1 MPREGV
7 SFAEVEQVAETL
19 LKTGQQPTIRA
30 VREKLG
36 IGSPNTIHRHLVAWR
51 EARPQMVVSAP
62 DLPAS
67 LTNAI
72 ASEIARAASQAR
84 FEVEDELVRLRA
96 EAIDL
101 AHSGASL
108 EAERDAMA
116 EQVSILTRERDTLAG
131 KAEQQATD
139 LLLQGQRI
147 EREQQAAESAR
158 VELATARLKI
168 EVQAEQQSEQA
179 KEIERLRVLLAEE
192 GKARIAAEQQ
202 AAVSAAR
209 LEATQE
215 VVMKAEALALEAKAE
230 ARSAMEEAAELRG
243 KLSAAEKP
251 KVSSKSTSGK

>member
-131 KAEQQATD
+131 KAEQQA
-139 LLLQGQRI
+139 
-147 EREQQAAESAR
+147 AESAR